1 MARGNQREID
11 RQRAQKRNN
20 DKNANNKRE
29 SKSDFIA
36 NKEK

>member
-20 DKNANNKRE
+20 EKKANNKRE
-29 SKSDFIA
+29 QKSDFVA
-36 NKEK
+36 TKEK